1 MEKGFNVETVKIY
14 KGYKIYVVK
23 ITYEVPLF
31 WYDMTDNRT
40 YFNGYIVLPENS
52 KFYGKEYNFIN
63 EEIEVH
69 GGFTFA
75 DFVENEYEIGFD
87 TAHYFD
93 NITTQNVDFVL
104 EQLKQAV
111 DQIIESENKKGA
123 RNERN

>member
-1 MEKGFNVETVKIY
+1 MKKEFNVETVKIY

-23 ITYEVPLF
+23 ITYEFPLF

-40 YFNGYIVLPENS
+40 YFNGYIVLPKNS

-69 GGFTFA
+69 GGFTFSE
-75 DFVENEYEIGFD
+75 FVVDEYTIGFD

-93 NITTQNVDFVL
+93 NVTTQNVDFVL
-104 EQLKQAV
+104 EELRNAV
-111 DQIIESENKKGA
+111 DQIIESENK
-123 RNERN
+123 NEC

>member
-23 ITYEVPLF
+23 ITHEFPILWIDVSDSRT
-31 WYDMTDNRT
+31 WY
-40 YFNGYIVLPENS
+40 NGYIVLPKNS

-69 GGFTFA
+69 GGFTFSE
-75 DFVENEYEIGFD
+75 FVVDEYTIGFD

-93 NITTQNVDFVL
+93 NVTTQNVDFVL
-104 EQLKQAV
+104 EELKQAV
-111 DQIIESENKKGA
+111 DQIEERENKK
-123 RNERN
+123 

>member
-40 YFNGYIVLPENS
+40 YYNGYIVLPKNS
-52 KFYGKEYNFIN
+52 KFYGKEYDFIN

-69 GGFTFA
+69 GGFTFSG
-75 DFVENEYEIGFD
+75 FVDNEYTIGFD

-93 NITTQNVDFVL
+93 NENTQNIDFVL
-104 EQLKQAV
+104 EELRNAV
-111 DQIIESENKKGA
+111 DQIIQSENKK
-123 RNERN
+123 RSKK